1 MDLKSICLQNMVS
14 QIKQLPPLLHEEV
27 LGYSLQTINEEAK
40 KQAKKELLED
50 SEIVINDL
58 TDIIV
63 KARKNGNDWVRPEY
77 TKNIDDDIYNN
88 FVHISEMIVN
98 KYSQQIHLFDNHEF
112 NEPGYTED
120 SDDSEY

>member
-1 MDLKSICLQNMVS
+1 MVS

-27 LGYSLQTINEEAK
+27 LGYSLQAIKEEAK

-58 TDIIV
+58 TDIID

-88 FVHISEMIVN
+88 FVHVSEMIVN
-98 KYSQQIHLFDNHEF
+98 KYSQQIHNHTF
-112 NEPGYTED
+112 NEPGYTQD

>member
-1 MDLKSICLQNMVS
+1 MVS

>member
-27 LGYSLQTINEEAK
+27 LGYSLQAIKEEAK

-63 KARKNGNDWVRPEY
+63 KAMKNGKDWVRPEY

-88 FVHISEMIVN
+88 FVHVSEMIVN
-98 KYSQQIHLFDNHEF
+98 KYSQQIHNHTF
-112 NEPGYTED
+112 NEPGYTQD